1 MNKVVSIG
9 LLVAISIVLTVL
21 TASPI
26 ANSQL
31 ILPIP
36 ETLMVISLLCTFV
49 ACSVGLIMLKKGLK

>member
-9 LLVAISIVLTVL
+9 MLVASSIVLTVL

-31 ILPIP
+31 ILTIP
-36 ETLMVISLLCTFV
+36 EFPIVISLLCTLI
-49 ACSVGLIMLKKGLK
+49 ACSVGLLMLKRGLR